1 MKLSKGY
8 LALIVIIA
16 VIIIDQAM
24 KIWVKT
30 SFYLGEDL
38 EIASWFHLYFIENN
52 GMAFGMEIGSKLL
65 LTLVRIIA
73 VGFLIWYICRI
84 KNRSYIK
91 AGYIV
96 CLALITAGAAGN
108 IIDCVFYGEIFNNPV
123 PPEVATMFPEGGGY
137 GTWLHGRVVDML
149 YFPLFSFYWPDWMPW
164 VGGEYFTFFQP
175 VFNVADAAITVGMI
189 ILILFYSKNVSSSQ
203 SHAEAE
209 QKNLD

>member
-8 LALIVIIA
+8 LALFVIIA

-38 EIASWFHLYFIENN
+38 EITSWFHLYFIENN

-65 LTLVRIIA
+65 LTLVRIVA

-91 AGYIV
+91 AGYIA

-123 PPEVATMFPEGGGY
+123 PPEVATIFPEGGGY

-175 VFNVADAAITVGMI
+175 IFNIADAAITVGMI
-189 ILILFYSKNVSSSQ
+189 MLILFYSKYVSSPQ
-203 SHAEAE
+203 SHAETE

>member
-8 LALIVIIA
+8 LALFVIIA

-38 EIASWFHLYFIENN
+38 EITSWFHLYFIENN

-65 LTLVRIIA
+65 LTLVRIVA

-91 AGYIV
+91 AGYIA

-123 PPEVATMFPEGGGY
+123 PPEVATIFPEGGGY

-175 VFNVADAAITVGMI
+175 VFNIADAAITVGMI
-189 ILILFYSKNVSSSQ
+189 MLILFYSKYVSSPQ
-203 SHAEAE
+203 SHAETE